1 MLSTTFLESGV
12 IREID
17 RLLSG
22 RVTWELVV
30 SARSFHPAGCQNGE
44 RIRWIVSTQGFV
56 PKMLESLRGLSCG
69 LVGQNSNQTVRFH
82 TPKPRITNFGP
93 T

>member
-30 SARSFHPAGCQNGE
+30 SAGSFHPAGCQNGE
-44 RIRWIVSTQGFV
+44 RIDG
-56 PKMLESLRGLSCG
+56 LYLRKVLSRRC
-69 LVGQNSNQTVRFH
+69 LKACAV
-82 TPKPRITNFGP
+82 
-93 T
+93 